1 VPPRLIDQAAIGRVQ
16 ADLAFW
22 LKRWARYPLAY
33 VIECVGDT
41 PSHQQAQILNA
52 LAEHPFVAVRSGHG
66 IGKTRLMGWVANWYM
81 DCKLDPARA
90 LHRVPI
96 TAGSRDQLEDAIWPE
111 VVGVCNR
118 KWPFLR
124 SRYTILSDRM
134 SCRESPDA
142 WFATLRTA
150 RRETPDA
157 LQGFHECFFLIDEGS
172 AVPDEVFQVA
182 RGAMGDPGSM
192 GLMTG
197 NPVRLDGYFYEVFH
211 NSKSAWHCLHFASD
225 ESLYENEYSYPYVD
239 PFGEL
244 HQIKVHGR
252 QTRRWVDEMREE
264 FGENSSTYRVRVKG
278 DFARVDAD
286 MIIDPVALSAAWSV
300 PEFPDRDGHPVL
312 MGVDVARM
320 GADDTAVVIRQGR
333 NILHCQSWHG
343 HDLVESR
350 RRIEVLQGEWKAK
363 HILVDTIGNGSGLY
377 DELRHRG
384 YPVISIDVTQA
395 ALEDGDARCH
405 RLRDSLW
412 WRARQYF
419 RRGVHFCGSSQ
430 APEWSGLAKELG
442 APTYDARSGVVKVES
457 KDDLKKRHVPSPN
470 RADALI
476 HTLLYDFQ
484 IHVHAK
490 RPKDRKAAGKRRD
503 IRRSWKTL

>member
-1 VPPRLIDQAAIGRVQ
+1 MAPLIDGKALDGLHSE
-16 ADLAFW
+16 LAFW
-22 LKRWARYPLAY
+22 LKRWSRCPLAY

-41 PSHQQAQILNA
+41 PSHQQAAILNA
-52 LAEHPFVAVRSGHG
+52 LAVHPFVAVRSGHG

-81 DCKLDPARA
+81 DTRWDPSRA

-111 VVGVCNR
+111 VVGVANR
-118 KWPFLR
+118 KWPWLR
-124 SRYTILSDRM
+124 DRYSILSDRM
-134 SCRESPDA
+134 VCRESPDA
-142 WFATLRTA
+142 WFTTLRTA

-197 NPVRLDGYFYEVFH
+197 NPVRLDGYFHEVFH
-211 NSKSAWHCLHFASD
+211 NARSAWHCLHFASD
-225 ESLYENEYSYPYVD
+225 DSLYEHEYSYPYVN
-239 PFGEL
+239 PFGE
-244 HQIKVHGR
+244 VERVTVRGR
-252 QTRRWVDEMREE
+252 QTTRWVEEMREE
-264 FGENSSTYRVRVKG
+264 FGERSATYLVRVKG
-278 DFARVDAD
+278 EFARVDAD
-286 MIIDPVALSAAWSV
+286 LIIDPSGLAAVWTLPKFDDAS
-300 PEFPDRDGHPVL
+300 HPVL

-350 RRIEVLQGEWKAK
+350 RRIEVLQAEWKAK
-363 HILVDTIGNGSGLY
+363 RILVDVIGNGSGLY

-384 YPVISIDVTQA
+384 YPAAAVDVATP
-395 ALEDGDARCH
+395 ALDDGDARCH

-419 RRGVHFCGSSQ
+419 RRGVHFAGGAQ
-430 APEWSGLAKELG
+430 DREWQGLAKELG

-476 HTLLYDFQ
+476 HTLFEDFR
-484 IHVHAK
+484 IHEHVK
-490 RPKDRKAAGKRRD
+490 TPKPTARRKHRDARRM
-503 IRRSWKTL
+503 WKVL